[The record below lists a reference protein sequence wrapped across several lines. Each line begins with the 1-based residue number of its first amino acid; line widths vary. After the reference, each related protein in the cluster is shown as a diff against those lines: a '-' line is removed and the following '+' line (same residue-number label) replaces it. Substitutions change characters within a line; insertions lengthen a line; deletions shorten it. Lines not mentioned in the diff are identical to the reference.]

1 MTGIGTAV
9 EGGAMRGR
17 KWGVGVVLSA
27 AVMLT
32 GCSAGA
38 PDKPAEPKP
47 SAAASQE
54 AQAPSSDC
62 PELAEGAT
70 VDGSALGACIA
81 EAMTDTA
88 GYAAKPVVMGMES
101 TTRFNPSEKA
111 LESLSPMGSV
121 VAIGDDVWVK
131 SPSSD
136 WQAAD
141 PSSSDPI
148 IAGLSAT
155 AKDVTAMDPAATAK
169 TITGEFTVTGTGER
183 LGQKVYLLSGTV
195 EQAGTPVE
203 VVFEVTEDYVNLA
216 STSSATVQ
224 GQSVDVA
231 LEITEW
237 DVKQDIVAPL

>member
-1 MTGIGTAV
+1 MVTVIGTDL
-9 EGGAMRGR
+9 EGGAMRVN
-17 KWGVGVVLSA
+17 KWGVGVVLAA

-38 PDKPAEPKP
+38 SDKPAESKP
-47 SAAASQE
+47 SGAASQE
-54 AQAPSSDC
+54 
-62 PELAEGAT
+62 
-70 VDGSALGACIA
+70 A

-88 GYAAKPVVMGMES
+88 GYAAKTVVMGMES
-101 TTRFNPSEKA
+101 TTRFNPAEKA
-111 LESLSPMGSV
+111 LESLSPMGSI

-148 IAGLSAT
+148 IAGLSTT
-155 AKDVTAMDPAATAK
+155 AKDVTAMDPAETAK
-169 TITGEFTVTGTGER
+169 AITGDFTVTGTGER
-183 LGQKVYLLSGTV
+183 LGQKVYLVSGTV

>member
-1 MTGIGTAV
+1 
-9 EGGAMRGR
+9 MRVN
-17 KWGVGVVLSA
+17 KWGVGVVLAA

-38 PDKPAEPKP
+38 SDKPAESKP
-47 SAAASQE
+47 SGAASQE
-54 AQAPSSDC
+54 AEAPSTDC
-62 PELAEGAT
+62 PELADGAT

-88 GYAAKPVVMGMES
+88 GYAAKTVVMGMES
-101 TTRFNPSEKA
+101 TTRFNPAEKA
-111 LESLSPMGSV
+111 LESLSPMGSIV
-121 VAIGDDVWVK
+121 
-131 SPSSD
+131 SSD

-141 PSSSDPI
+141 PSSSEPV
-148 IAGLSAT
+148 IAGLSTT

-169 TITGEFTVTGTGER
+169 AITGDFTVTGTGER
-183 LGQKVYLLSGTV
+183 LGQKVYLVSGTV
-195 EQAGTPVE
+195 EQAGTPVD

-216 STSSATVQ
+216 STSSATIE

-237 DVKQDIVAPL
+237 DVQQDIVAPV